1 MQKKAELFCRVA
13 QKHGECL
20 ATEIINSDE
29 SAAQIK
35 LEFNVQ
41 MPFQYRVD
49 GESPN
54 GVRKTEIVIAY
65 LTKRFPW
72 ATPIFTLRMDF
83 PRDLPH
89 LQPGNITK
97 FPEPCLIDGAPREF
111 FFQFGLAEVGIFH
124 LIDQLA
130 IWLRKAATSS
140 LIDYSQG
147 WEPTMRQNLNHLL
160 SLDIEAYQNTVAR
173 KPGWKVFGTDF
184 YRSGQK
190 TDTINKDLSILLE
203 AGSEQV
209 PLRNDINDK
218 QISISHQSDN
228 GMLGQTVT
236 CLIWPGA
243 DAGGKPIISSTYT
256 PETVTTMGELKEKA
270 AELCCLEQLEIF
282 LNNIERYFNSYILKL
297 PIPVG
302 IVLAVRRPCHL
313 IGSKSD
319 IELIPYVFEINASP
333 ERTGLLANGNNEPVG
348 PCQALAEANPQ
359 LMRNVSGTLELPALA
374 MIGAGSV
381 GSKLALHFAKSGIG
395 VKSISDSGILRP
407 HNSARHGLVQKR
419 LSGNKAKALA
429 DEIGALG
436 QTPEVYENDLV
447 LGCENKKNRNAILP
461 KSASF
466 AVNSTASLAVREAL
480 ANLDPKASKQRQ
492 IEAALFGRGEG
503 AYLLTEGADRN
514 PNVNDLIG
522 ELYSNT
528 SSLRQTELLFDEK
541 YGLTQIQIGL
551 GCGSLTM
558 PMTDAR
564 LSNMTGG
571 LAEEVQRIIA
581 APPEHGEM
589 VVAIKEENSPS
600 AQWTRQSVPPF
611 TIAPIEG
618 VEDWQIRVSPN
629 VLQKMR
635 VEQAKYPDVETG
647 GVMIGLCSAR
657 LQAITVVDLL
667 PAPPDS
673 TRTASKF
680 VLGTQSLKT
689 SIENRFRDS
698 GGSLVDVGTWH
709 THMTDIGPSQLD
721 RETAHDLAKDRT
733 PPSCLFIVTPN
744 QFHAFMEAS
753 DG

>member
-20 ATEIINSDE
+20 AAEIINFDE
-29 SAAQIK
+29 TAAQIK
-35 LEFNVQ
+35 LEINVQ

-54 GVRKTEIVIAY
+54 GVRKTEYVIAY

-72 ATPIFTLRMDF
+72 ATPLFTLRMDF

-89 LQPGNITK
+89 LQPGRITE

-124 LIDQLA
+124 LIDQVA

-147 WEPTMRQNLNHLL
+147 WEPTLRQNLDHFLY
-160 SLDIEAYQNTVAR
+160 LDVEAYQNTVTR
-173 KPGWKVFGTDF
+173 KSGWKVFNTDF

-190 TDTINKDLSILLE
+190 TDIINKDLTILLE
-203 AGSEQV
+203 AGTEQV
-209 PLRNDINDK
+209 PLRNDKSDK
-218 QISISHQSDN
+218 QISIRRKTDDSI
-228 GMLGQTVT
+228 LGQTVT
-236 CLIWPGA
+236 GLIWSGTDP
-243 DAGGKPIISSTYT
+243 GGKPIISSTYS
-256 PETVTTMGELKEKA
+256 PETVTIMRELKEKA
-270 AELCCLEQLEIF
+270 AELGCLEQLKTF
-282 LNNIERYFNSYILKL
+282 LQNVERYFRGFVLNL

-319 IELIPYVFEINASP
+319 IELISYVFEVNASP
-333 ERTGLLANGNNEPVG
+333 ERDSLLASGDDEPVG
-348 PCQALAEANPQ
+348 PCQALAEANPE
-359 LMRNVSGTLELPALA
+359 LMRNLSGTPELPTVA

-395 VKSISDSGILRP
+395 VQSIADSGYLRP
-407 HNSARHGLVQKR
+407 HNSARHGLIQKR
-419 LSGNKAKALA
+419 LSGNKAEALA
-429 DEIGALG
+429 KEIGALG
-436 QTPEVYENDLV
+436 QSPIVYKNDLV
-447 LGCENKKNRNAILP
+447 LGCEDRNSRALILP
-461 KSASF
+461 KSADF

-480 ANLDPKASKQRQ
+480 SKLDPRASKQRQ

-503 AYLLTEGADRN
+503 AYLLTEGTGRN
-514 PNVNDLIG
+514 PSLNDLIG

-528 SSLRQTELLFDEK
+528 SNFRQTELLFDEL
-541 YGLTQIQIGL
+541 YGLTQVQIGQ

-564 LSNMTGG
+564 ISNMTSG
-571 LAEEVQRIIA
+571 LAEELQRIIA
-581 APPEHGEM
+581 APHEHGEL
-589 VVAIKEENSPS
+589 VVAIKEGSSPS
-600 AQWTRQSVPPF
+600 AHWTRQTISPF

-618 VEDWQIRVSPN
+618 VNDWQIRVSPR
-629 VLQKMR
+629 VLEMMR
-635 VEQAKYPDVETG
+635 AEQADYPDVETG

-657 LQAITVVDLL
+657 LQTITVVDLL

-673 TRTASKF
+673 SRSATRF
-680 VLGTQSLKT
+680 VLGTESLKDT
-689 SIENRFRDS
+689 IERRFKDS

-709 THMTDIGPSQLD
+709 THLADTGPSQLD
-721 RETAHDLAKDRT
+721 RDTAHGLSKDRT

-744 QFHAFMEAS
+744 QFHAYMEAQ